1 MTEATHEDVGWRA
14 GSLLGIRRTDVSTA
28 ARSTGAAGTWWSP
41 LRAHGARPLFV
52 AGDLVA
58 VLTVAA
64 VMGQSWPNVVQL
76 GLLTMLLLAT
86 GGLYRSRLTLSL
98 LDDLPSLAGRFA
110 VATVAVVVVSG
121 LLALQGLGPASP
133 WQQSLEVLALV
144 VPLSLFTAIV
154 ALKGTV
160 YALVRQLRKR
170 EAIAHR
176 TLVIGTDD
184 TARDLVEALQEQ
196 PEYGLRPIGHLE
208 SLQPEH
214 EGTSL
219 PVLGEPAELDRVL
232 DSTGASVVI
241 VSFGLG
247 PDTTLL
253 QVIRAAHRR
262 HAEVFVVPRLHE
274 LHPVAA
280 DVEQVWGTPLVRL
293 RRAAYRSPLWRFK
306 RALDIVVSST
316 ALVLLSPVLAACA
329 AAVRIDAGPGVIFRQ
344 QRVGVD
350 GRRFELLK
358 FRSLRPAS
366 SEESAT
372 TWNIQHDNRISGIG
386 RFLRR
391 TSLDELPQLWNIL
404 RGDMS
409 IVGPRPERPHFVDEF
424 ATLFPSYGARHRVP
438 CGLTG
443 WAQVNGLRGDT
454 SIEQRAR
461 FDNFYVENW
470 SLWFDIK
477 IMIRTVTSVVTA
489 KGG

>member
-1 MTEATHEDVGWRA
+1 MSQATHKDVGWRP
-14 GSLLGIRRTDVSTA
+14 GGLLG
-28 ARSTGAAGTWWSP
+28 ARSTGAITELRPARAASAWWSP
-41 LRAHGARPLFV
+41 LRARGARPLFV
-52 AGDLVA
+52 AGDVVA
-58 VLTVAA
+58 VLIVAVA
-64 VMGQSWPNVVQL
+64 MGESWPYVVQL
-76 GLLTMLLLAT
+76 GLLSMLLFAA

-98 LDDLPSLAGRFA
+98 LDDVPMLAGRFG
-110 VATVAVVVVSG
+110 VATVAVVVVSV
-121 LLALQGLGPASP
+121 LLALQGLGPAGP
-133 WQQSLEVLALV
+133 WQERLEVLALA
-144 VPLSLFTAIV
+144 VPLSLFTAIL

-170 EAIAHR
+170 EGVAHR

-184 TARDLVEALQEQ
+184 TARELVEALQEQ
-196 PEYGLRPIGHLE
+196 PQYGLRPIGHLE
-208 SLQPEH
+208 SPQPEH
-214 EGTSL
+214 EWTGL
-219 PVLGEPAELDRVL
+219 PVLGEPADLDRVL

-253 QVIRAAHRR
+253 QVIRSAHRR

-306 RALDIVVSST
+306 RALDIGVSAA

-329 AAVRIDAGPGVIFRQ
+329 VAVRIDGGPGIVFRQ

-372 TWNIQHDNRISGIG
+372 TWNIQHDDRLSGIG

-477 IMIRTVTSVVTA
+477 IMIRTITSVVTA